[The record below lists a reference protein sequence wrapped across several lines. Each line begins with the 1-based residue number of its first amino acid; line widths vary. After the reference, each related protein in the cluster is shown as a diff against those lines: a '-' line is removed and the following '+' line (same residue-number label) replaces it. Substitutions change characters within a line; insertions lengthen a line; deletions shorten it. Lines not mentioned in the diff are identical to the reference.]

1 MDIYEL
7 IEHRRSVRHYKPQA
21 IEKDKLERVLNAARL
36 APSGNNV
43 QPWKFILVKDAATKR
58 KLVPVCWNQKFVAE
72 APLVIV
78 ACALKVESTVGGV
91 IPTHV
96 VDTSIAVTHLM
107 LAAAHEALGTC
118 WIGAFESQPVKD
130 LLGIPADVEIVAVI
144 PIGYP
149 VDDKR
154 TVKSRKSFDQI
165 ICEEQFK

>member
-1 MDIYEL
+1 MDLYEL
-7 IEHRRSVRHYKPQA
+7 MEYRRSVRHYKPQT

-36 APSGNNV
+36 SPSGNNI

-58 KLVPVCWNQKFVAE
+58 KMVPLCWNQKFVAE

-107 LAAAHEALGTC
+107 LAAAHEGLGTC
-118 WIGAFESQPVKD
+118 WVGAFESQPVKE
-130 LLGIPADVEIVAVI
+130 LLAIPDDVEIVAII
-144 PIGYP
+144 PIGFP
-149 VDDKR
+149 VDDAR
-154 TVKSRKSFDQI
+154 VVKSRKSFDQI
-165 ICEEQFK
+165 ICEERFG

>member
-1 MDIYEL
+1 MDLYEL
-7 IEHRRSVRHYKPQA
+7 MEYRRSVRHYKPQT

-36 APSGNNV
+36 SPSGNNI

-58 KLVPVCWNQKFVAE
+58 KMVPLCWNQKFVAE

-107 LAAAHEALGTC
+107 LAAAHEGLGTC
-118 WIGAFESQPVKD
+118 WVGAFESQPVKE
-130 LLGIPADVEIVAVI
+130 LLAIPDDVEIAAII
-144 PIGYP
+144 PIGFP
-149 VDDKR
+149 VDDAR
-154 TVKSRKSFDQI
+154 VVKSRKSFDQI
-165 ICEEQFK
+165 ICEERFG

>member
-1 MDIYEL
+1 MDLYEL
-7 IEHRRSVRHYKPQA
+7 MEYRRSVRHYKPQA

-43 QPWKFILVKDAATKR
+43 QPWKFILVKDPATKR
-58 KLVPVCWNQKFVAE
+58 KLVPLCWNQKFVAE

-107 LAAAHEALGTC
+107 LAAAHEKLGTC
-118 WIGAFESQPVKD
+118 WVGAFESQPVKE
-130 LLGIPADVEIVAVI
+130 LLAIPADVEIVAII
-144 PIGYP
+144 PIGFP
-149 VDDKR
+149 ADDAR
-154 TVKSRKSFDQI
+154 VAKSRKSFDQI
-165 ICEEQFK
+165 ICEEQFG